1 MDLTGTAGTFDPC
14 LLINNLHSMQF
25 CVMKYKRSQ
34 SKFCMIK
41 KSGHKLVIHN
51 KPVLQYTQESLSK
64 LHQISMF
71 VSEFYIYLLS

>member
-25 CVMKYKRSQ
+25 CVMKYKCSQ

-51 KPVLQYTQESLSK
+51 
-64 LHQISMF
+64 
-71 VSEFYIYLLS
+71 